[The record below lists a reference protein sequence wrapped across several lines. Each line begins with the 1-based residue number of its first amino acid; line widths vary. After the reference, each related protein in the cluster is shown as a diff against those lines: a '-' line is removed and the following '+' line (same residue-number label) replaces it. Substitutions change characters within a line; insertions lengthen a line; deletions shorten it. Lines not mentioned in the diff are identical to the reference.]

1 MVGEPTSH
9 KPHDPA
15 KKQTKNRESMSELGN
30 SWVLSK
36 HDTNTEIIKETVS
49 GLVYIK
55 ICGSHDLK
63 TPQTNISKV
72 K

>member
-1 MVGEPTSH
+1 MVGEPISQR
-9 KPHDPA
+9 PHDPA
-15 KKQTKNRESMSELGN
+15 KKQTGKRESMSELGN
-30 SWVLSK
+30 SWVLPK
-36 HDTNTEIIKETVS
+36 HDTNAEIIKETVS

-55 ICGSHDLK
+55 HICCHDLK